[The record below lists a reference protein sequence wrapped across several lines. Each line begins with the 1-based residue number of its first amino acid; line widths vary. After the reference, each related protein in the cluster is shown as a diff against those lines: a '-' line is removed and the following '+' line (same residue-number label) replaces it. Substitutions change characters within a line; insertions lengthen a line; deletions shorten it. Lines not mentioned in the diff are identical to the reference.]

1 MSGNRFEANLD
12 CFTAADRRRRKGRE
26 TCISAAEA
34 HGLARLISGL
44 SLLQIAAYEWL

>member
-12 CFTAADRRRRKGRE
+12 CFTAAGRRCKGRE
-26 TCISAAEA
+26 SCTSAAEA
-34 HGLARLISGL
+34 YGLARLISGL